1 MSRAAFGAAFA
12 AALALGLWL
21 RLADPAA
28 RPMHHDEAN
37 QAVRFGLLLETGEYR
52 YDPHD
57 HHGPTLYYATLP
69 FAWARGQRTLAAL
82 DERTLRMVP
91 AAFGAGVIALFL
103 FLAGPRR
110 AGLYARPIAPPDN
123 PSPGVDRA
131 AVIVAA
137 ALAAVSPVLTYYSRA
152 YIQESLFLFF
162 ALAFL
167 IALGRYAQR
176 PAMTPAI
183 VAGAMAGLAFA
194 TKETSLI
201 VLPAAV
207 AACALAARLAGVAG
221 PPARV
226 AVRHGVASAAAALLP
241 VVFLYSAFF
250 SYPAGILGAF
260 TAIPVYLSR
269 GMDPGAHG
277 QPFLYYVRVLAWS
290 SSGGLLWTEALILG
304 LAGIG
309 AVSALVTRTRAF
321 WPVYICL
328 YSLGTLA
335 VFSAVRYKTPWNVL
349 PFYAGL
355 VLLAGIGGAA
365 LFTRLRYRGAQAVLA
380 AALAAAGWQLAGQ
393 SVRASFRYAADPRNP
408 YAYAHT
414 SPDFLRLAARVR
426 DLAAH
431 HPDGPDL
438 LVKVVAGPHEQWPFP
453 WYARGFTHVGYWT
466 TAAGAAPLD
475 DAAVIVASQAHAA
488 TVEAALGERYLAEYY
503 GLRPG
508 ELLTLYVERG
518 LWDRFLD
525 SRR

>member
-1 MSRAAFGAAFA
+1 MSRAAFGAAIA

-69 FAWARGQRTLAAL
+69 FARARGQRTLAAL

-91 AAFGAGVIALFL
+91 AVFGAGLIALFL
-103 FLAGPRR
+103 FLPRPPR
-110 AGLYARPIAPPDN
+110 AGI
-123 PSPGVDRA
+123 DRV
-131 AVIVAA
+131 AVTVAA
-137 ALAAVSPVLTYYSRA
+137 ALAAASPVLTYYSRA

-162 ALAFL
+162 AVAFL

-183 VAGAMAGLAFA
+183 AAGAMAGLAFA

-201 VLPAAV
+201 VLPAAA
-207 AACALAARLAGVAG
+207 AACALAAGLAGVAG

-226 AVRHGVASAAAALLP
+226 ALRHGLAAAAAALLP
-241 VVFLYSAFF
+241 VVLLYSAFF
-250 SYPAGILGAF
+250 SYPAGILDAF

-277 QPFLYYVRVLAWS
+277 QPFLYYVRMLAWS
-290 SSGGLLWTEALILG
+290 SSGGLVWTEALILG

-309 AVSALVTRTRAF
+309 AVSALVTRTRGF
-321 WPVYICL
+321 WPVYIGL

-355 VLLAGIGGAA
+355 VLLAGLGAAA
-365 LFTRLRYRGAQAVLA
+365 LFARLRYRWARAVLA
-380 AALAAAGWQLAGQ
+380 AVLVAGGWQLASQ
-393 SVRASFRYAADPRNP
+393 SIRASFRYGADPRNP

-414 SPDFLRLAARVR
+414 SPDFLRLAARVH

-438 LVKVVAGPHEQWPFP
+438 LVKVLAGPHEQWPFP
-453 WYARGFTHVGYWT
+453 WYARGLTRVGYWT

-475 DAAVIVASQAHAA
+475 DAAVIVASQEHAA
-488 TVEAALGERYLAEYY
+488 AVEAALGERYLAEYY